1 MSQAHPS
8 ASIYVGDLNNEVTE
22 GLLFEIFK
30 RVGAVSSIRV
40 CRDSVTKRSLGYA
53 YVNFVNYE
61 DARRAIDTLNN
72 TSIKGKPCRIMWSIR
87 DPSVRKSGVGN
98 IFIRGLDNT
107 IGPKELHDTFSQ
119 FGNIISCKVATY
131 PNGVSKGY
139 GYVHFEN
146 ASNAEQAIKIVNN
159 KKMGEN
165 VVFVSHFI
173 ARSERLKRLEQ
184 TWTNVY
190 VKNLDLNYSDVE
202 LKDLFGKFGEIT
214 SCVVMKKDN
223 IGSKFGF
230 INFKNHSDAEE
241 AVKQMNG
248 FVLGDKSLICC
259 RAQKK
264 AERQAELRRN
274 YEYKR
279 RETIKQYQGRNLF
292 VKNIEDHITEDKFR
306 KTFEPFGTIV
316 SLRLMTNEKGVSKG
330 FGFVCYSTRE
340 EAEKALNGI
349 GKNTILDGCSKPLYV
364 AIHEPKE
371 TRQQRFSRSRSK
383 FPQQGPNLGYPPQ
396 GSGTVYYTPSPYG
409 NQQMMRNQ
417 PGFQQ
422 GFQNIPPGGVMYQM
436 PPGGQRGGQRGGPRG
451 GGQTGQPRPGGGQGG
466 VDINK
471 QKEILGE
478 QLFQKINDKEP
489 GLSGKITGMIIH
501 SPDFSFE
508 TVSELI
514 NDDSKLDIIIKD
526 AKAFIEQQMGTTQTD
541 EGNENE

>member
-1 MSQAHPS
+1 MSQSHPS
-8 ASIYVGDLNNEVTE
+8 HASVYVGDLNNEVTE

-72 TSIKGKPCRIMWSIR
+72 TAIKGRPCRIMWSIR
-87 DPSVRKSGVGN
+87 DPSIRKSGVGN

-131 PNGVSKGY
+131 PNGQSKGY

-146 ASNAEQAIKIVNN
+146 ASNAEQAIKIVNG

-165 VVFVSHFI
+165 VVYVNHFI
-173 ARSERLKRLEQ
+173 PRPERIKRLEQ

-190 VKNLDLNYSDVE
+190 VKNLDLNYTEQE
-202 LKDLFGKFGEIT
+202 LKNLFGKFGEIT
-214 SCVVMKKDN
+214 SCVLMKREN
-223 IGSKFGF
+223 IGAKFGF
-230 INFKNHSDAEE
+230 INYKNHAEAEDA
-241 AVKQMNG
+241 VRQMDG
-248 FVLGDKSLICC
+248 FILGDKTLLCC

-264 AERQAELRRN
+264 AERLSELRRN

-292 VKNIEDHITEDKFR
+292 VKNIEDHISEDKF
-306 KTFEPFGTIV
+306 KKVFEPYGTIV

-340 EAEKALNGI
+340 EAEKALNAI
-349 GKNTILDGCSKPLYV
+349 GKNTMLDGSSKPLYV

-371 TRQQRFSRSRSK
+371 TRQQRYSRSRTK
-383 FPQQGPNLGYPPQ
+383 FPQQPVYPPTSGTVFYQYNNQMVRNQPQFQQGYPP
-396 GSGTVYYTPSPYG
+396 
-409 NQQMMRNQ
+409 M
-417 PGFQQ
+417 QQ
-422 GFQNIPPGGVMYQM
+422 GFIQTLP
-436 PPGGQRGGQRGGPRG
+436 QRGGGPRG
-451 GGQTGQPRPGGGQGG
+451 GRPSGQPRGGPGPN
-466 VDINK
+466 VELNK
-471 QKEILGE
+471 QQKDQLGE
-478 QLFQKINDKEP
+478 QLFTKISEREP
-489 GLSGKITGMIIH
+489 QLAGKITGMIIH
-501 SPDFSFE
+501 SPDFSYD
-508 TVSELI
+508 TVNELI
-514 NDDSKLDIIIKD
+514 SDDTKLEHIIKD
-526 AKAFIEQQMGTTQTD
+526 AKVFLEQQSTQD
-541 EGNENE
+541 EGNDDGN